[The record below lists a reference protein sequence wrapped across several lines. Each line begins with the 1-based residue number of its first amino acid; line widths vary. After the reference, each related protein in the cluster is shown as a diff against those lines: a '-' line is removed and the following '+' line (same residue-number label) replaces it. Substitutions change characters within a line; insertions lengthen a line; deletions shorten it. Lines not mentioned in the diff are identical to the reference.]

1 MGRWQRR
8 KWQTGRA
15 RTADEKI
22 AERLKRAD
30 TFAIADVEKAMKKQF
45 EVLLGIL
52 VVGLVLGTICTAQ
65 DTAPVMMASEAPS
78 SNGSNPSNTTST
90 TSNPQFQV
98 RQPRY
103 QLRAGDSFDVSFELS
118 PEFNQTVAVQPDG
131 FVTLRGVGDV
141 HVAGQSVPELTN
153 TLKKAY
159 SAILNDPQI
168 VVMLKDFEK
177 PYFIADGQVAKPG
190 KYEMRGNVTLTEAV
204 AMAGGFTENAKHSQ
218 VLLFRKVNDQW
229 VSAKLFNV
237 KQMFKE
243 GSLHEDPELKP
254 GDMVVVPK
262 NAISKIKPWLP
273 SYGIGGYAQLP
284 W

>member
-1 MGRWQRR
+1 M
-8 KWQTGRA
+8 
-15 RTADEKI
+15 I
-22 AERLKRAD
+22 AQRLKRAD
-30 TFAIADVEKAMKKQF
+30 TFAIPDVEKAMKKQ
-45 EVLLGIL
+45 VSYLVGIL
-52 VVGLVLGTICTAQ
+52 VAGLLMATVCVAQ
-65 DTAPVMMASEAPS
+65 DNAAAVMVASAGS
-78 SNGSNPSNTTST
+78 SSSTPASTTST
-90 TSNPQFQV
+90 TSSPQFEV
-98 RQPRY
+98 REPRY
-103 QLRAGDSFDVSFELS
+103 KLRPGDSFDVSFELS

-131 FVTLRGVGDV
+131 FITLRGVGDV
-141 HVAGQSVPELTN
+141 HVAGESVPELTN

-177 PYFIADGQVAKPG
+177 PYFVADGQVAKPG

-218 VLLFRKVNDQW
+218 VLLFRRVNDQW
-229 VSAKLFNV
+229 VSAKVFNV

-254 GDMVVVPK
+254 GDMLVVPK

-273 SYGIGGYAQLP
+273 SYGMGAYAQLP
-284 W
+284 WGQ